1 MEYFA
6 GLDVSMEE
14 THICILDRE
23 GALIREGKASS
34 TPKAIADF
42 LASGPPCAKVVFE
55 TGRMAPML
63 YHGLTELGVPVVC
76 IESRQAYQ
84 ALKSLAGHKTDRND
98 ARGLAHLAR
107 TGFYKPTH
115 VKSLSAHAI
124 PVADRSPQEAGRTAC
139 DARQSDPR
147 SGRRLRRA
155 AATSFVS
162 GIQKRGAKS

>member
-55 TGRMAPML
+55 TGTDGTNALPWADGAWCPGCLHR
-63 YHGLTELGVPVVC
+63 E
-76 IESRQAYQ
+76 QA
-84 ALKSLAGHKTDRND
+84 S
-98 ARGLAHLAR
+98 
-107 TGFYKPTH
+107 
-115 VKSLSAHAI
+115 I
-124 PVADRSPQEAGRTAC
+124 
-139 DARQSDPR
+139 
-147 SGRRLRRA
+147 SGP
-155 AATSFVS
+155 
-162 GIQKRGAKS
+162 